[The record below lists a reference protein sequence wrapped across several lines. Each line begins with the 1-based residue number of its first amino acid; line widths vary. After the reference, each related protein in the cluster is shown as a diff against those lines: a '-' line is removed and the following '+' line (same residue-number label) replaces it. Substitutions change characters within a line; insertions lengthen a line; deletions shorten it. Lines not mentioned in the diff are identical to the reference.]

1 MDEHLT
7 WPDHVTALVSP
18 CHSALAVLRKLRNLA
33 PYHVR
38 KQLAE
43 SLVTSKLDYGCIAY
57 YALPEYQMKRLQ
69 RVQTT
74 CAGNVLGRYAVLGD
88 LRKLNWLPII
98 KRRDMALLKITH
110 KALYDDVWPDYLRHK
125 FHTVSAYNSRSL
137 EARKLAIPDYN
148 KFVRLAMKLMFSE
161 GESVWL
167 IFTCTYFFKKHSVL
181 FLNLLYISFLI

>member
-1 MDEHLT
+1 M
-7 WPDHVTALVSP
+7 TALVSP
-18 CHSALAVLRKLRNLA
+18 CHSALAVLRKLRNRT

-110 KALYDDVWPDYLRHK
+110 KALYDDV
-125 FHTVSAYNSRSL
+125 
-137 EARKLAIPDYN
+137 
-148 KFVRLAMKLMFSE
+148 
-161 GESVWL
+161 
-167 IFTCTYFFKKHSVL
+167 
-181 FLNLLYISFLI
+181 

>member
-7 WPDHVTALVSP
+7 GPDHVTALVSP
-18 CHSALAVLRKLRNLA
+18 RHSALAVLRKLRNRA

-74 CAGNVLGRYAVLGD
+74 CAGYVLGWYDVLED
-88 LRKLNWLPII
+88 LQN
-98 KRRDMALLKITH
+98 
-110 KALYDDVWPDYLRHK
+110 
-125 FHTVSAYNSRSL
+125 
-137 EARKLAIPDYN
+137 
-148 KFVRLAMKLMFSE
+148 
-161 GESVWL
+161 
-167 IFTCTYFFKKHSVL
+167 
-181 FLNLLYISFLI
+181 

>member
-1 MDEHLT
+1 MSSLSK
-7 WPDHVTALVSP
+7 PLKKHVVEFFA
-18 CHSALAVLRKLRNLA
+18 N
-33 PYHVR
+33 Y
-38 KQLAE
+38 
-43 SLVTSKLDYGCIAY
+43 LVTNGLLNDLQSAYSEDNHSECAQLDYGCIAY

-125 FHTVSAYNSRSL
+125 FHTVSAYNSSSL
-137 EARKLAIPDYN
+137 EVRKLAIPDYN